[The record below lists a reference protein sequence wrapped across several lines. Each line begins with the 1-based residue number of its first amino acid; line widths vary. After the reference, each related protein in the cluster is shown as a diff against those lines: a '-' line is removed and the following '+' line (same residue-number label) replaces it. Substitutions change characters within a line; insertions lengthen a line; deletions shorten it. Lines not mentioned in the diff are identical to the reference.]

1 MPILQFLR
9 ALALVLIAVAFLGAL
24 LAAPAFAQ
32 TTVDGGSIFGV
43 VKPYLT
49 ELVGLVIAAAL
60 TYALKL
66 LKDKTGIDLEAKYRD
81 TLQSALT
88 NGAGLVISRAGDHMG
103 GLKLDVKNAAIADAI
118 NYVLRSAPDAI
129 AHFGLTAQD
138 LRQRVEA
145 KIGVLT
151 APQANV

>member
-9 ALALVLIAVAFLGAL
+9 ALALVLIAVAFLGA
-24 LAAPAFAQ
+24 PAYAQ

-43 VKPYLT
+43 IKPYLT
-49 ELVGLVIAAAL
+49 ELIGLLVAAAL

-66 LKDKTGIDLEAKYRD
+66 LKEKTGIDLEAKHRD
-81 TLQSALT
+81 TIQVAIT
-88 NGAGLVISRAGDHMG
+88 NAAGLVIAKAGDHMA
-103 GLKLDVKNAAIADAI
+103 GLKIDVKSEALAKAVT
-118 NYVLRSAPDAI
+118 YVLQAAPDAVS
-129 AHFGLTAQD
+129 HFGLSPGA
-138 LRQRVEA
+138 LREKIEA